1 MNTTPDNT
9 LADNELDARLRTTF
23 ATVMPLLDGPA
34 TATTNIRDGEGSAH
48 NEAALVFDLAAKP
61 SGANRRRMAGIL
73 GAAAA
78 TALVVAGLAVTQRDQ
93 TETPAAGQSSEQF
106 PAPTAESTTASTGVD
121 YDIAAPV
128 GSYLPVSCE
137 ERNEGPCNP
146 YAELPVA
153 DGVSDF
159 YVGPERLGTPV
170 VSLNEFGRLVR
181 CATLDPSATTCEK
194 LEGYAGVG
202 LTRYPSNV
210 TVDTTGIEAAD
221 ALDVEIGTTFTDIA
235 PSEYA
240 KGWGNHPE
248 IGDAG
253 IEDVTVRGQPAVAY
267 SYAASRYVVW
277 SERPGV
283 LVWVKAANNAPEEL
297 LSIAE
302 GVRRVPGPDK
312 IPWIVSVPD
321 DRHGQSYDATSND
334 ADTLVVGKQSDGS
347 ECVGYR
353 FIDSACGGTIGEQ
366 TFVKI
371 VDNRALITGIAPT
384 TVTTVRISQ
393 NGNQLTE
400 TPTRQTDHSTNL
412 LFSEY
417 VDVEGPVTV
426 DWIDETGVV
435 ASTEIE
441 IDLCRTACG

>member
-1 MNTTPDNT
+1 MNTNRDNT
-9 LADNELDARLRTTF
+9 LNDDELDARLRTTF

-34 TATTNIRDGEGSAH
+34 TATTSVGHADGPTHSED
-48 NEAALVFDLAAKP
+48 ALVFDLAANP

-78 TALVVAGLAVTQRDQ
+78 TALVVAGLAVTQRQQ
-93 TETPAAGQSSEQF
+93 TEIPAASQSSEL
-106 PAPTAESTTASTGVD
+106 PVPTAQSATDSTGVD

-128 GSYLPVSCE
+128 GSYVPVSCE
-137 ERNEGPCNP
+137 DRNEEPCNP

-159 YVGPERLGTPV
+159 YVGPEPLGTAV

-181 CATLDPSATTCEK
+181 CATLDPQATTCEK

-202 LTRYPSNV
+202 LTRYPSSV
-210 TVDTTGIEAAD
+210 TVDTAGIEAAD
-221 ALDVEIGTTFTDIA
+221 ALDVEIGTTFTDIT
-235 PSEYA
+235 PTEYA
-240 KGWGNHPE
+240 REWGNYPE
-248 IGDAG
+248 TGDAK
-253 IEDVTVRGQPAVAY
+253 IEDVTVRDLPGVAY
-267 SYAASRYVVW
+267 AYGASRYVVW

-283 LVWVKAANNAPEEL
+283 LVWVKAANDAPDEL

-302 GVRRVPGPDK
+302 GVRRVPGPDT

-321 DRHGQSYDATSND
+321 DKHGQSYDASSND
-334 ADTLVVGKQSDGS
+334 ADTLVVGKQTDGS

-353 FIDSACGGTIGEQ
+353 FIESACDGTIGEQ

-371 VDNRALITGIAPT
+371 VNDRALVTGITPT

-400 TPTRQTDHSTNL
+400 TPTRQINPSTNL

-417 VDVEGPVTV
+417 VDTEGPVTV
-426 DWIDETGVV
+426 EWIDATGVV

-441 IDLCRTACG
+441 IDFCRTACG